1 MNIDDLTS
9 NMGAWLGGQGPHANV
24 VISSRIRLARNVAQR
39 PFLSTASPSQRREIY
54 DLLSTVVARLYPINT
69 ALFID
74 VDKAS
79 ALDRQLLVERHLISH
94 HHAVSEGSRG
104 VSVSHD
110 ESAALMINEEDHLR
124 VQVLSDGLR
133 LEQLW
138 TKINAID
145 DKLSERIPFA
155 FDNQLGYLTVC
166 PTNVGTGIRVSVM
179 MHLPALKWTKEIER
193 VERATRDMRLAVRGQ
208 YGEGTDVVGD
218 LYQISNQTTLGS
230 SEEEIV
236 EVFNNK
242 IIPHIVEYE
251 YAARETLIKHSL
263 AQFEDKV
270 WRAYGLLANARCI
283 STQEMQTLLSPIR
296 MAIQMDRFDAID
308 LQTLNHIF
316 LHTQSA
322 HLQKRAGTTMNG
334 SERAVARADYIR
346 QQLSS

>member
-1 MNIDDLTS
+1 MILDDLTS
-9 NMGAWLGGQGPHANV
+9 NMGAWLGGNGPHADV

-39 PFLSTASPSQRREIY
+39 PFLSTASPSQRRDIY
-54 DLLSTVVARLYPINT
+54 ETLSAEVARLYPLNT
-69 ALFID
+69 TLFID
-74 VDKAS
+74 VDKATP
-79 ALDRQLLVERHLISH
+79 LDRQLLVERHLISH
-94 HHAVSEGSRG
+94 HHAVCEGSRG
-104 VSVSHD
+104 VSISRD

-124 VQVLSDGLR
+124 MQVLSDGLQ

-138 TKINAID
+138 TKVNTID
-145 DKLSERIPFA
+145 DKLSDRIPFA
-155 FDNQLGYLTVC
+155 FDKQLGYLTAC

-193 VERATRDMRLAVRGQ
+193 VERAARDMRLAVRGQ

-218 LYQISNQTTLGS
+218 LYQISNQSTLGV

-236 EVFNNK
+236 EVFSHK
-242 IIPHIVEYE
+242 IIPRIVDYE
-251 YAARETLIKHSL
+251 YAARETLIKHNQ

-283 STQEMQTLLSPIR
+283 STQETQTLLSPIR
-296 MAIQMDRFDAID
+296 MAIHMKQFNVID
-308 LQTLNHIF
+308 IQTLNEIF

-334 SERAVARADYIR
+334 SERATARANYIR
-346 QQLSS
+346 KKMAG